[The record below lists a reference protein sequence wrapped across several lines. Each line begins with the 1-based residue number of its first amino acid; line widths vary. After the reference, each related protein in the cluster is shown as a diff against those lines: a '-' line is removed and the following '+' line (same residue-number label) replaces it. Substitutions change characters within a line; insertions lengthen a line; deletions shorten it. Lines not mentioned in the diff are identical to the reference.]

1 MYKKKKKI
9 NERAIDKRLAM
20 FCDDILE
27 LNQDAIFAISKK
39 FVENPD
45 KSLKSEING
54 LPVIVSSVAIKDLTI
69 PSGYS
74 IVDNS
79 YLTTWCDDDPLV
91 KVIHS
96 DMKFID
102 GEVNGK
108 IIKGLYLDIDKDK
121 EFKES
126 KNFISF

>member
-9 NERAIDKRLAM
+9 NERAVDKRLET

-27 LNQDAIFAISKK
+27 LNPDAFFAISKK

-45 KSLKSEING
+45 KSLKSEIKG
-54 LPVIVSSVAIKDLTI
+54 LPVIVSSLEIKDLTI

-74 IVDNS
+74 IVDNN
-79 YLTTWCDDDPLV
+79 YLTTWCDDEPLV
-91 KVIHS
+91 KIIHS

-102 GEVNGK
+102 GDVNGK
-108 IIKGLYLDIDKDK
+108 TIKGLYLDIDKDR

>member
-9 NERAIDKRLAM
+9 NERAIDKRLET
-20 FCDDILE
+20 FCDDFLK
-27 LNQDAIFAISKK
+27 LNSDAFFAISKK

-54 LPVIVSSVAIKDLTI
+54 LQVIVSSMAIEDLTI

-74 IVDNS
+74 IVDS
-79 YLTTWCDDDPLV
+79 CYLTTWCDDERLV
-91 KVIHS
+91 KIIHS

-102 GEVNGK
+102 GDINEK
-108 IIKGLYLDIDKDK
+108 KIKGLYLDIDKDR

-126 KNFISF
+126 KSFISF

>member
-9 NERAIDKRLAM
+9 NERAVDKRLET

-27 LNQDAIFAISKK
+27 LNPDAFFAISKK

-45 KSLKSEING
+45 KSLKSEIKG
-54 LPVIVSSVAIKDLTI
+54 LPVIVSSLEIKDLTI

-74 IVDNS
+74 IVDN
-79 YLTTWCDDDPLV
+79 YLTTWCDDEPLV
-91 KVIHS
+91 KIIHS
-96 DMKFID
+96 DMMFID
-102 GEVNGK
+102 GDVNGK
-108 IIKGLYLDIDKDK
+108 TIKGLYLDIDKDR

-126 KNFISF
+126 TSFISF